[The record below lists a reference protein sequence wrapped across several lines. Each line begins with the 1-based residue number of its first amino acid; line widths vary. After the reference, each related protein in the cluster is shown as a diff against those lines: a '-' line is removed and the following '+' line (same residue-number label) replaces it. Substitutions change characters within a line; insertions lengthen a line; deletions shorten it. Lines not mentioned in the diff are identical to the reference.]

1 MSETLIYLTER
12 TSTQANENCLI
23 LSLSAKERVQLRGK
37 RSTLNGIEVIL
48 NLPRGGGRLIP
59 GEVLKSD
66 DSLFYVTIE
75 AAKEDLIKVSS
86 DNRLQLLKAAYHL
99 GNRHVEIEFHERD
112 IYLLNDVVMR
122 KMLEGQGFKIEFSQG
137 TFSPEIGAYEQNS

>member
-12 TSTQANENCLI
+12 TSAQANENCLI
-23 LSLSAKERVQLRGK
+23 LPLSAKERGQLRGK

-75 AAKEDLIKVSS
+75 AAKEDLIKV
-86 DNRLQLLKAAYHL
+86 NM
-99 GNRHVEIEFHERD
+99 IE
-112 IYLLNDVVMR
+112 
-122 KMLEGQGFKIEFSQG
+122 KQKINYR
-137 TFSPEIGAYEQNS
+137 IAMII

>member
-12 TSTQANENCLI
+12 TSIQANENCLI

-86 DNRLQLLKAAYHL
+86 DNRLKLMKAAYHL
-99 GNRHVEIEFHERD
+99 GNRHVEIEFHERE

-122 KMLEGQGFKIEFSQG
+122 KMLEQQGFEIEFDQCA
-137 TFSPEIGAYEQNS
+137 FSPEIGAYK

>member
-12 TSTQANENCLI
+12 TNAQTNENCLI
-23 LSLSAKERVQLRGK
+23 LPLTAKERSQLRGK
-37 RSTLNGIEVIL
+37 RSTIDGIEVII
-48 NLPRGGGRLIP
+48 NLPRVGGRLIP

-66 DSLFYVTIE
+66 DSLFYVRIE

-86 DNRLQLLKAAYHL
+86 DNRLKLLKAAYHL
-99 GNRHVEIEFHERD
+99 GNRHVEIELHERN

-122 KMLEGQGFKIEFSQG
+122 KMLEQQGFEIEFAQCA
-137 TFSPEIGAYEQNS
+137 FSPEIGAYI

>member
-12 TSTQANENCLI
+12 TSTQTNENCLI

-86 DNRLQLLKAAYHL
+86 DNRLKLLKTAYHL
-99 GNRHVEIEFHERD
+99 GNRHIEIELHERE

-122 KMLEGQGFKIEFSQG
+122 KMLEQQGFEIEFAQG
-137 TFSPEIGAYEQNS
+137 AFSPEIGAYK

>member
-12 TSTQANENCLI
+12 TNAQTNENCLI
-23 LSLSAKERVQLRGK
+23 LPLSAKERVQLRGK

-86 DNRLQLLKAAYHL
+86 DNRLKLMKAAYHL

-122 KMLEGQGFKIEFSQG
+122 KMLEQQGFEIEFAQRA
-137 TFSPEIGAYEQNS
+137 FSPEIGAYK

>member
-12 TSTQANENCLI
+12 TSAQANENCLI
-23 LSLSAKERVQLRGK
+23 LALSAKERVQLRGK

-86 DNRLQLLKAAYHL
+86 DNRLKLLKAAYHL
-99 GNRHVEIEFHERD
+99 GNRHVEIELHERE

-122 KMLEGQGFKIEFSQG
+122 KMLEQQGFEIEFAQG
-137 TFSPEIGAYEQNS
+137 AFSPEIGAYK

>member
-12 TSTQANENCLI
+12 TSTQANGNCLI
-23 LSLSAKERVQLRGK
+23 LPLSAKERIQLRGK

-75 AAKEDLIKVSS
+75 AANEDLIKVSS
-86 DNRLQLLKAAYHL
+86 DNRLKLLKAAYHL
-99 GNRHVEIEFHERD
+99 GNRHVEVQFHERE
-112 IYLLNDVVMR
+112 IYLLNDRVMR
-122 KMLEGQGFKIEFSQG
+122 KMLERQGFEIEFSEG
-137 TFSPEIGAYEQNS
+137 AFSPEIGAYD

>member
-1 MSETLIYLTER
+1 LSEPLIYLTER
-12 TSTQANENCLI
+12 TSAQANENCLI
-23 LSLSAKERVQLRGK
+23 LPLSAKERVQLRGK

-86 DNRLQLLKAAYHL
+86 DNRLKLMKAAYHL

-122 KMLEGQGFKIEFSQG
+122 KMLEQQGLEIEFAQG
-137 TFSPEIGAYEQNS
+137 AFSPEIGAYK

>member
-23 LSLSAKERVQLRGK
+23 LPLSAKERVQLRGK

-48 NLPRGGGRLIP
+48 NLPRGGGKLIP

-99 GNRHVEIEFHERD
+99 GNRHVEIEFHERY

-122 KMLEGQGFKIEFSQG
+122 KMLERQGFEIEFAQDA
-137 TFSPEIGAYEQNS
+137 FSPEIGAYK

>member
-12 TSTQANENCLI
+12 TNEQTNEHCLI
-23 LSLSAKERVQLRGK
+23 LPLSAKERVQLRGK
-37 RSTLNGIEVIL
+37 RSTLNGIEVVL

-75 AAKEDLIKVSS
+75 ATKEDLIKVSS
-86 DNRLQLLKAAYHL
+86 DNRLKLLKAAYHL
-99 GNRHVEIEFHERD
+99 GNRHVEIEFHERE

-122 KMLEGQGFKIEFSQG
+122 KMLEQQGLEIEFAQG
-137 TFSPEIGAYEQNS
+137 AFSPEIGAYK

>member
-1 MSETLIYLTER
+1 MSEPLIYLTER
-12 TSTQANENCLI
+12 TSAQANENCLI
-23 LSLSAKERVQLRGK
+23 LPLSAKERAQLRGK

-86 DNRLQLLKAAYHL
+86 DNRLKLLKAAYHL

-122 KMLEGQGFKIEFSQG
+122 KMLEQQGFEIEFAQG
-137 TFSPEIGAYEQNS
+137 AFSPEIGAYK

>member
-1 MSETLIYLTER
+1 MSESLIYLTER
-12 TSTQANENCLI
+12 TREKANENCLI
-23 LSLSAKERVQLRGK
+23 LPLSAKERGQLRGK
-37 RSTLNGIEVIL
+37 RSTVNGIEVVL

-66 DSLFYVTIE
+66 DSLFYVTIV

-86 DNRLQLLKAAYHL
+86 DNSLKLLKAAYHL
-99 GNRHVEIEFHERD
+99 GNRHVEIEFHERE

-122 KMLEGQGFKIEFSQG
+122 KMLEQQGFEIEFAQG
-137 TFSPEIGAYEQNS
+137 AFSPEIGAYK

>member
-12 TSTQANENCLI
+12 TSAQANENCLI
-23 LSLSAKERVQLRGK
+23 LPLSAKERLQLRGK

-86 DNRLQLLKAAYHL
+86 DNRLKLLKAAYHL
-99 GNRHVEIEFHERD
+99 GNRHVEIEFHERE
-112 IYLLNDVVMR
+112 IYLLHDVVMR
-122 KMLEGQGFKIEFSQG
+122 KMLEQQGFEIEFTEG
-137 TFSPEIGAYEQNS
+137 AFSPEIGAYK

>member
-75 AAKEDLIKVSS
+75 AAKEDLIKISS
-86 DNRLQLLKAAYHL
+86 VNRLKLLKAAYHL
-99 GNRHVEIEFHERD
+99 GNRHVEIELHKRE
-112 IYLLNDVVMR
+112 IYLLNDVVMS
-122 KMLEGQGFKIEFSQG
+122 KMLERQGFKIEFHQG
-137 TFSPEIGAYEQNS
+137 AFSPEIGAYE

>member
-1 MSETLIYLTER
+1 MSEPLIYLTER
-12 TSTQANENCLI
+12 TSAQANENCLI
-23 LSLSAKERVQLRGK
+23 LPLSAKERAQLRGK

-86 DNRLQLLKAAYHL
+86 DNRLKLMKAAYHL

-122 KMLEGQGFKIEFSQG
+122 KMLEQQGFEIEFAQG
-137 TFSPEIGAYEQNS
+137 AFSPEIGAYK

>member
-1 MSETLIYLTER
+1 LSETLIYLTER
-12 TSTQANENCLI
+12 TSAQANENCLI
-23 LSLSAKERVQLRGK
+23 LPLSAKERVQLRGK

-86 DNRLQLLKAAYHL
+86 DNRLKLLKAAYHL

-122 KMLEGQGFKIEFSQG
+122 KMLEQQGLEIEFTRG
-137 TFSPEIGAYEQNS
+137 AFSPEIGAYK

>member
-1 MSETLIYLTER
+1 MPETLIYLTER
-12 TSTQANENCLI
+12 ISTQANENCLI

-66 DSLFYVTIE
+66 DSLFYVTIK

-86 DNRLQLLKAAYHL
+86 DNRLKLMKAAYHL
-99 GNRHVEIEFHERD
+99 GNRHVEIELHERD

-122 KMLEGQGFKIEFSQG
+122 KMLEQQGFEIEFAQG
-137 TFSPEIGAYEQNS
+137 AFSPEIGAYK

>member
-1 MSETLIYLTER
+1 MSESLIYLTER
-12 TSTQANENCLI
+12 TSAQANENCLI
-23 LSLSAKERVQLRGK
+23 LPLSAKERAQLRGK

-86 DNRLQLLKAAYHL
+86 DNRLKLLKAAYHL
-99 GNRHVEIEFHERD
+99 GNRHVEIEFHERE

-122 KMLEGQGFKIEFSQG
+122 KMLEQQGFEIEFAQG
-137 TFSPEIGAYEQNS
+137 AFSPEIGAYK

>member
-12 TSTQANENCLI
+12 TRAQANENCLI
-23 LSLSAKERVQLRGK
+23 LPLSAKERGQLRGK

-86 DNRLQLLKAAYHL
+86 DNRLKLLKAAYHL
-99 GNRHVEIEFHERD
+99 GNRHVEIEFR
-112 IYLLNDVVMR
+112 
-122 KMLEGQGFKIEFSQG
+122 
-137 TFSPEIGAYEQNS
+137 

>member
-12 TSTQANENCLI
+12 TSAQANENCLI
-23 LSLSAKERVQLRGK
+23 LPLSAKERIQLRGK

-86 DNRLQLLKAAYHL
+86 DNRLKLLKAAYHL
-99 GNRHVEIEFHERD
+99 GNRHVEIELHERD

-122 KMLEGQGFKIEFSQG
+122 KMLEQQGFEIEFAQG
-137 TFSPEIGAYEQNS
+137 AFSPEIGAYK

>member
-23 LSLSAKERVQLRGK
+23 LSLSAKERGQLRGK

-59 GEVLKSD
+59 GEVLKSE

-86 DNRLQLLKAAYHL
+86 DNRLKLLKAAYHL

-122 KMLEGQGFKIEFSQG
+122 KMLEQQGFEIEFAQVA
-137 TFSPEIGAYEQNS
+137 FSPEIGAYT

>member
-12 TSTQANENCLI
+12 TSAQANENCLI
-23 LSLSAKERVQLRGK
+23 LPLSAKERGQLRGK

-86 DNRLQLLKAAYHL
+86 DNRLKLMKAAYHL
-99 GNRHVEIEFHERD
+99 GNRHVEIEFHERE

-122 KMLEGQGFKIEFSQG
+122 KMLEQQGFEIEFAQG
-137 TFSPEIGAYEQNS
+137 AFSPEIGAYK

>member
-86 DNRLQLLKAAYHL
+86 DNSLKLLKAAYHL
-99 GNRHVEIEFHERD
+99 GNRHVEIELHERE

-122 KMLEGQGFKIEFSQG
+122 KMLEQQGFEIEFAQG
-137 TFSPEIGAYEQNS
+137 AFSPEIGAYK

>member
-12 TSTQANENCLI
+12 TSAQANENCLI
-23 LSLSAKERVQLRGK
+23 LPLSAKERVQLRGK

-86 DNRLQLLKAAYHL
+86 DNRLKLLKAAYHL
-99 GNRHVEIEFHERD
+99 GNRHVEIEFHERE

-122 KMLEGQGFKIEFSQG
+122 KMLEQQGFEIEFAQAA
-137 TFSPEIGAYEQNS
+137 FSPEIGAYK

>member
-12 TSTQANENCLI
+12 TNAQTNESCLI
-23 LSLSAKERVQLRGK
+23 LPLSAKERSQLRGK
-37 RSTLNGIEVIL
+37 RSTIDGIEVIL
-48 NLPRGGGRLIP
+48 NLPRIGGRLIP

-86 DNRLQLLKAAYHL
+86 DNRLKLLKAAYHL
-99 GNRHVEIEFHERD
+99 GNRHVEIEFHERY

-122 KMLEGQGFKIEFSQG
+122 KMLERQGFEIEFAQDA
-137 TFSPEIGAYEQNS
+137 FSPEIGAYK

>member
-12 TSTQANENCLI
+12 TNAQTNENCLI
-23 LSLSAKERVQLRGK
+23 LPLSAKERSQLRGK
-37 RSTLNGIEVIL
+37 RSTINGIEVIL
-48 NLPRGGGRLIP
+48 NLPRVGGRLIP

-75 AAKEDLIKVSS
+75 AAKEDLIKISS
-86 DNRLQLLKAAYHL
+86 DNRLKLLKAAYHL
-99 GNRHVEIEFHERD
+99 GNRHVEIEFHERE

-122 KMLEGQGFKIEFSQG
+122 KMLEQQGFEIEFAQG
-137 TFSPEIGAYEQNS
+137 AFSPEIGAYK

>member
-1 MSETLIYLTER
+1 MSEKLIYLTER
-12 TSTQANENCLI
+12 TSAQANENCLI
-23 LSLSAKERVQLRGK
+23 LPLSAKERIQLRGK

-99 GNRHVEIEFHERD
+99 GNRHVEIEFHEKE
-112 IYLLNDVVMR
+112 ICLLNDVVMR
-122 KMLEGQGFKIEFSQG
+122 KMLEQQGFEIEFAQG
-137 TFSPEIGAYEQNS
+137 AFSPEIGAYK

>member
-12 TSTQANENCLI
+12 TSAQANENCLI
-23 LSLSAKERVQLRGK
+23 LPLSAKERVQLRGK

-86 DNRLQLLKAAYHL
+86 DNRLKLLKAAYHL
-99 GNRHVEIEFHERD
+99 GNRHVEIELHERE

-122 KMLEGQGFKIEFSQG
+122 KMLEQQGFEIEFAQCA
-137 TFSPEIGAYEQNS
+137 FSPEIGAYK

>member
-1 MSETLIYLTER
+1 MSEKLIYLTER
-12 TSTQANENCLI
+12 TSAQANANCLI
-23 LSLSAKERVQLRGK
+23 LPLSAKERSQLRGK
-37 RSTLNGIEVIL
+37 RSTLDGIEVVL
-48 NLPRGGGRLIP
+48 NLPRIGGRLIP

-86 DNRLQLLKAAYHL
+86 DNRLKLLKAAYHL

-122 KMLEGQGFKIEFSQG
+122 KMLEQQGFEIEFAKG
-137 TFSPEIGAYEQNS
+137 AFSPEIGAYK

>member
-12 TSTQANENCLI
+12 TNAQTNENCLI
-23 LSLSAKERVQLRGK
+23 LPLSAKERIQLRGK

-75 AAKEDLIKVSS
+75 ADKDDLIKV
-86 DNRLQLLKAAYHL
+86 
-99 GNRHVEIEFHERD
+99 I
-112 IYLLNDVVMR
+112 
-122 KMLEGQGFKIEFSQG
+122 
-137 TFSPEIGAYEQNS
+137 